1 MSLLIQVDGQP
12 LFGTGYAPED
22 GYSLHKAVT
31 QSGLNTGGNATFL
44 VPRENPRYNDFVALR
59 SVVEVYRNDKLRWRG
74 RSILPGRDLYG
85 RKTVVCEGELCFLQD
100 SSQRLRSVTG
110 TPTAVFTDII
120 SAHNSSVEDW
130 KQFAVGTVS
139 VTVPGDSLSLDLT
152 GGLKTYAAVQALV
165 ATYGGYIIFDSLPD
179 GSRRINWFSE
189 PPYTC
194 NQQIK
199 LGYNLLDFNS
209 SGNVSHFATRLI
221 PYGAQLEDGSRL
233 TLNLSGVDYVE
244 DGEAVAARGV
254 VEATVIYDGVTD
266 QTELERLAR
275 QDLARMCVLPE
286 TLQLSAAD
294 MSFLDLEQDAF
305 QIGQKVTAVSELHDM
320 SGQYHLATLMED
332 LLDPAEGSVTL
343 TRDAK
348 YMDKASGTLTES
360 VTKKDQ
366 ETKEQ
371 FSSYVTMVVVITQ
384 RIIGARGGAVRLL
397 DTDGDELPDTLF
409 IADNPDPEKAEKVW
423 RFNYEGWGGSKTG
436 FNGPFIMGATLED
449 GILASAITAATLV
462 AGTIRSADGTSFL
475 LDLDNNTIQ
484 ADALKLIVSGKTF
497 DQYNQ
502 ETQNQL
508 AQFDIRADAIQSS
521 VTEELNGVR
530 SEMTDIRQTASA
542 IQAEYTKFAED
553 GVTKLVSK
561 GVTVDERGLTV
572 SEDGK
577 PTSSTLDHDGLEV
590 NRTSDGETVLSVKD
604 SGVDALNVTVRKYLT
619 IGNYSRIEDY
629 SDGTDTRRTGIFW
642 IGGDT

>member
-1 MSLLIQVDGQP
+1 MSVLIQVDGQP
-12 LFGTGYAPED
+12 LYGTGYAPED

-44 VPRENPRYNDFVALR
+44 VPRENPRYSDFVALR
-59 SVVEVYRNDKLRWRG
+59 SVVEVYRNGKLRWRG
-74 RSILPGRDLYG
+74 RSLLPGRDLYG
-85 RKTVVCEGELCFLQD
+85 RKTVVCEGELCFFQD
-100 SSQRLRSVTG
+100 SSQRLRTVTG
-110 TPTAVFTDII
+110 TPNAVFTDII
-120 SAHNSSVEDW
+120 NAHNASVEGW
-130 KQFAVGTVS
+130 KRFAVGTVS
-139 VTVPGDSLSLDLT
+139 VTVSGDEISLDLT
-152 GGLKTYAAVQALV
+152 GGLKTYTALQTLV
-165 ATYGGYIIFDSLPD
+165 STYGGYIIFDSLPD

-189 PPYTC
+189 PPYAC

-209 SGNVSHFATRLI
+209 SGDVSNFATRLI
-221 PYGAQLEDGSRL
+221 PYGAQLEDGSRVKL
-233 TLNLSGVDYVE
+233 DLSGVDYVE
-244 DGEAVAARGV
+244 NAEAVAARGV
-254 VEATVIYDGVTD
+254 VEAAVIYDNVTD
-266 QTELERLAR
+266 PVELEQLAR

-294 MSFLDLEQDAF
+294 MSVRDLDLDAF
-305 QIGQKVTAVSELHDM
+305 LIGQKVTAVSELHDM
-320 SGQYHLATLMED
+320 SGQYHLATLVED

-343 TRDAK
+343 IRDAK
-348 YMDKASGTLTES
+348 YMDKGSGGTLTGSVVKQEQES
-360 VTKKDQ
+360 KDQ
-366 ETKEQ
+366 
-371 FSSYVTMVVVITQ
+371 FASYITMVGVITQ

-397 DTDGDELPDTLF
+397 DTDGDDLPDTLY

-462 AGTIRSADGTSFL
+462 AGTIQSADGTSFF
-475 LDLDNNTIQ
+475 LDLDNGTIQ
-484 ADALKLIVSGKTF
+484 ADALKLIVSGKSF
-497 DQYNQ
+497 DEYNQ

-508 AQFDIRADAIQSS
+508 AQFDIRADSIQSS
-521 VTEELNGVR
+521 VTEEINGVR
-530 SEMTDIRQTASA
+530 SEMTDIRQTASD
-542 IQAEYTKFAED
+542 IHAEYTKFAED

-572 SEDGK
+572 SEEGK

-590 NRTSDGETVLSVKD
+590 NRTSDNETVLAVKAD
-604 SGVDALNVTVRKYLT
+604 GVNALNVTVRKYLT
-619 IGNYSRIEDY
+619 IGDYSRIENY

-642 IGGDT
+642 IGGT